1 MPIPD
6 TAKEIV
12 EALPLIFQPDK
23 AGGMNET
30 FQFEL
35 TGEGGGTWVAKI
47 ADGQCTITEGG
58 IDRPSATISMEAA
71 DYVAIAQGKLDM
83 AQAFMGGKIKVKG
96 NMGLVMKFPAL
107 FKIG

>member
-6 TAKEIV
+6 TAKDIIET
-12 EALPLIFQPDK
+12 LPLALQPDK
-23 AGGMNET
+23 AKGMDAT

-47 ADGQCTITEGG
+47 ANGQCTVTEGG
-58 IDRPSATISMEAA
+58 IDNPSATISLKAA

-83 AQAFMGGKIKVKG
+83 AKAFMGGKIKVRG
-96 NMGLVMKFPAL
+96 DMGLIMKLPDL
-107 FKIG
+107 FKTG

>member
-6 TAKEIV
+6 TAKEVI
-12 EALPLIFQPDK
+12 EALPLALQPDK
-23 AGGMNET
+23 AKGMNET

-47 ADGQCTITEGG
+47 ADGQCTVTEGG
-58 IDRPSATISMEAA
+58 IDNPSAIISMEAA

-83 AQAFMGGKIKVKG
+83 ARAFTGGKIKVKG
-96 NMGLVMKFPAL
+96 NMGLIMKLPTL

>member
-12 EALPLIFQPDK
+12 EALPLVFQSDR
-23 AGGMNET
+23 AEGMNET

-47 ADGQCTITEGG
+47 ADGQCNITEGG
-58 IDRPSATISMEAA
+58 IDKPSATISMEAT

-83 AQAFMGGKIKVKG
+83 ARAFMGGKIKVKG
-96 NMGLVMKFPAL
+96 DMGLVMKLPDL
-107 FKIG
+107 FKMG

>member
-1 MPIPD
+1 MPIPE
-6 TAKEIV
+6 TAKEVI
-12 EALPLIFQPDK
+12 EALSLAFQADK
-23 AGGMNET
+23 AKGMDAT

-47 ADGQCTITEGG
+47 ADGQCTVTEGG
-58 IDRPSATISMEAA
+58 IDNPSATISMEAA

-83 AQAFMGGKIKVKG
+83 ARAFMGGKIKVKG
-96 NMGLVMKFPAL
+96 NMGLVMKLPDL